1 MSGSWAE
8 ALGPVADL
16 SYTGQVP
23 TTDQGDRLV
32 LTGPLARWI
41 TERATVEGRTEAD
54 VVAEAL
60 AVRWGA
66 QLGDADRD
74 VWEAS
79 EGIDEAAADKLVDD
93 EVYRP
98 RQERRRAG

>member
-1 MSGSWAE
+1 M
-8 ALGPVADL
+8 ADL
-16 SYTGQVP
+16 SYTRDVS
-23 TTDQGDRLV
+23 TTDQDGRLV

-41 TERATVEGRTEAD
+41 TERATAEGRTEAD

-66 QLGDADRD
+66 ELGDAYPQL
-74 VWEAS
+74 WEAS
-79 EGIDEAAADKLVDD
+79 EGVDEMAADKLVDD

>member
-1 MSGSWAE
+1 MTGSWAE

-16 SYTGQVP
+16 SYTGQVS

-41 TERATVEGRTEAD
+41 TERAAAEGRTEAD

-66 QLGDADRD
+66 QLGDAYRA